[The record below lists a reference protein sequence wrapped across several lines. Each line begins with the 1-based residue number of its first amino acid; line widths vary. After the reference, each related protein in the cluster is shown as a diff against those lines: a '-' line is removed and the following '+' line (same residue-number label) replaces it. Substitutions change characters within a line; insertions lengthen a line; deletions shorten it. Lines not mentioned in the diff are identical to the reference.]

1 MLLENGSNNVSYL
14 AGVCHELCVIVS
26 SNTKDEAWSQHKHL
40 YRYEDLK
47 QAKIDLS
54 SDRI

>member
-1 MLLENGSNNVSYL
+1 MLLENGSNHVSRF
-14 AGVCHELCVIVS
+14 AGVGHELCVIVS

-47 QAKIDLS
+47 QAKIELS
-54 SDRI
+54 TDRI